1 MDTRRR
7 GNVKREE
14 RKKAKIGIVSWHS
27 LTHPNSEAD
36 DEDNDG
42 DAVIEVGHGVA
53 RSSGCRVCRRTG
65 GGSLIVRIEGRHHC
79 RQLIS
84 LLLFFL
90 RVPTSYSSNTVVV
103 AVVHGGFSGNADI
116 SSTI

>member
-1 MDTRRR
+1 M
-7 GNVKREE
+7 KREE

-36 DEDNDG
+36 GG
-42 DAVIEVGHGVA
+42 DAVIEVGHGVDE
-53 RSSGCRVCRRTG
+53 SSGCRVCRRTG
-65 GGSLIVRIEGRHHC
+65 GGSLIVRIEGRHHR

-84 LLLFFL
+84 LLFFFL
-90 RVPTSYSSNTVVV
+90 RVPTSYSSNTVVLAV
-103 AVVHGGFSGNADI
+103 AVNGGFSGNADI

>member
-42 DAVIEVGHGVA
+42 DAVIEVGH
-53 RSSGCRVCRRTG
+53 
-65 GGSLIVRIEGRHHC
+65 
-79 RQLIS
+79 
-84 LLLFFL
+84 
-90 RVPTSYSSNTVVV
+90 
-103 AVVHGGFSGNADI
+103 
-116 SSTI
+116 